1 MTAAAAYYEHAEQAV
16 GVGVLRLNRPDNRNS
31 MTLELLDAFVAAIAE
46 AKADA
51 NARCIVITGKGRC
64 FSAGADLTA
73 NLQKDGDRPLQ
84 PHERS
89 YAMYEPFLS
98 VLDIE
103 VPVIAALNGHTVGG
117 GLGLALVCD
126 IRLGSRDAKYGAN
139 FARLGLHPGM
149 AISYILPRVVGVS
162 RAAEMLFS
170 GQLVL
175 GAEAEKIGLLSR
187 ALDADEV
194 LKEAMKLATRIASNA
209 PIAVRMTKRT
219 FYEGLGWE
227 VRDAA
232 MKEAFAQAVTVDTQD
247 AKEGVRALLEKRDP
261 TFSGS

>member
-1 MTAAAAYYEHAEQAV
+1 MSQSAVYYEHAD
-16 GVGVLRLNRPDNRNS
+16 GVGVLTLNRPDNRNS
-31 MTLELLDAFVAAIAE
+31 MTVELLDAFVGAVDQ
-46 AKADA
+46 AKRDHD
-51 NARCIVITGKGRC
+51 ARCIVITGKGRC
-64 FSAGADLTA
+64 FSAGADLKA
-73 NLQKDGDRPLQ
+73 NLQKDGERPLQ

-126 IRLGSRDAKYGAN
+126 VRIGSRDAKYGAN

-162 RAAEMLFS
+162 RAAEMLF
-170 GQLVL
+170 GGELVL
-175 GAEAEKIGLLSR
+175 GEEAERIGLLSR
-187 ALDADEV
+187 AVAADDV
-194 LKEAMKLATRIASNA
+194 LSEAMKLATRIASNA

-219 FYEGLGWE
+219 FYKGLGWE

-232 MKEAFAQAVTVDTQD
+232 MAEAFAQAVTVDTED

-261 TFSGS
+261 RFNNQ